1 MRSVVSL
8 FALAL
13 IPTLLPAQGT
23 VIPRPCI
30 RVCPVNARC
39 APCRP
44 INPSVVKQSSQVRAQ
59 LNDRVVRYEVT
70 EVFVN
75 RGSGIGE
82 ADYVFPLPKGAAFQD
97 LKLSI
102 DGEMVAGET
111 MSADRARSIYE
122 QIVRQQRDP
131 ALVEWM
137 GHGMLRARIF
147 PIAPGEEKK
156 VVVRFQMVAEREG
169 DALRLDY
176 FQGTQTVIEGVERLA
191 SRRSDMAR
199 SSFTLT
205 YPDDRTLGNAYSP
218 THSLNVVRRGNQREV
233 RLTGGTGE
241 ITLLI
246 PVRRTNEPAI
256 SVLSYAPRSED
267 GFALITLSPPAIAPR
282 ATPRDVT
289 LVLDVSGSMSGVK
302 IKQARAAGKQL
313 LATLDAS
320 DRFRLIDF
328 STDVRTFRDEFVRA
342 TPANIAAGS
351 RYLESLDASG
361 STNISGALDAALE
374 GDAPD
379 GRLGLVLFVTDGE
392 PTIGERN
399 PDAIAARVSRL
410 RRDRRIFSFGV
421 GADLNAALVERLAVE
436 GRGTAHFVRP
446 EESVERAVSIVASRL
461 TSPVITD
468 VRVRADGVRLIK
480 RHPSDAADIFAGQDY
495 VLLTRYSGSGASTIR
510 FEGRTASGPVSW
522 STRVALPSS
531 SRENSFVARLWAT
544 QRVGY
549 LSAEKRKNGGSR
561 EIDAEIRELGE
572 KYSIPTEFTSYL
584 VLEPGMRRDFAT
596 GGGAQLNDVVV
607 TGVATQ
613 ADGRVAGAA
622 AAPPPAASAPARA
635 NAAFESART
644 AAKQRSATN
653 MAAVDEM
660 AASSADTRRV
670 GSRTFVLRN
679 GVWTEAR
686 RVESMKIVKVQAF
699 SAAYFE
705 LMETIPE
712 LREVFALGDRV
723 HVTGREIAIEITS
736 DGSQSLTDSE
746 LASIK
751 ARW

>member
-1 MRSVVSL
+1 MRALPSV
-8 FALAL
+8 LAFL
-13 IPTLLPAQGT
+13 VLPTLAQAQGS
-23 VIPRPCI
+23 VIIRPCIPRPCTTA
-30 RVCPVNARC
+30 RPCP
-39 APCRP
+39 PCGQMGP
-44 INPSVVKQSSQVRAQ
+44 AVVKQSSIVRAD
-59 LNDRVVRYEVT
+59 LSDRVLRYEVT
-70 EVFVN
+70 ETFVN
-75 RGSGIGE
+75 RGSGVGE
-82 ADYVFPLPKGAAFQD
+82 ADYIFPLPKGAAFQD

-102 DGEMVAGET
+102 NGEMVSGETLNAGE
-111 MSADRARSIYE
+111 ARAIYE

-137 GHGMLRARIF
+137 GYGMLRARIF

-218 THSLNVVRRGNQREV
+218 THPLNVVRRGNQREV

-480 RHPSDAADIFAGQDY
+480 RHPSDAADIFAGQDF
-495 VLLTRYSGSGASTIR
+495 VMLTRYAGSGTSTIR
-510 FEGRTASGPVSW
+510 FDGRTANGPVSW

-584 VLEPGMRRDFAT
+584 VLEPGMDPRDFSGRGVRPENA
-596 GGGAQLNDVVV
+596 VV
-607 TGVATQ
+607 TGAATGAVRRDRAGSGPPPPPPVSAPVASS
-613 ADGRVAGAA
+613 AKAFEDARAA
-622 AAPPPAASAPARA
+622 AQ
-635 NAAFESART
+635 
-644 AAKQRSATN
+644 QRSATSLE
-653 MAAVDEM
+653 AADADM
-660 AASSADTRRV
+660 SASSGLKRV
-670 GSRTFVLRN
+670 G
-679 GVWTEAR
+679 A
-686 RVESMKIVKVQAF
+686 
-699 SAAYFE
+699 
-705 LMETIPE
+705 
-712 LREVFALGDRV
+712 
-723 HVTGREIAIEITS
+723 
-736 DGSQSLTDSE
+736 
-746 LASIK
+746 
-751 ARW
+751 